1 MLGYIRDE
9 AVNRSL
15 MIQQTKGAV
24 IVTQIDIC
32 SCPVSL
38 SSAGALADWNGVIH
52 GLLSHGRQTPV
63 HLGRLMEA
71 EPDFAMGH
79 AARGM
84 FCLMTGRA
92 EVLTAAHDAL
102 ATARRCAAQGD
113 VTAREAAWIDALAL
127 WLDGKPS
134 AAIKKIETVLRVLPH
149 DTLSAKLSH
158 GIRFMLGDSAGMRR
172 SVERVLDAHGE
183 DHACRGYLMGCHAFT
198 LEETGEYARAEVT
211 GREGLTYAADDAWG
225 LHAVAHVHDM
235 TARPD
240 CGIKLIE
247 EHTRAWEGSN
257 NFRYHVW
264 WHKAL
269 LHMERG
275 EMDKALGLYDAQI
288 RADKTDDYRDISNAT
303 SLLSRLE
310 LEGIDI
316 GPRWE
321 ELADF
326 SENRV
331 EDGCL
336 VFADLHYLL
345 ALTGADR
352 GEARDAMTARFA
364 RDAMKGGE
372 MPALVEAPG
381 TAALAGLNAFSE
393 GRYDAA
399 FVNLAAARPLMPN
412 IGGSHAQRD
421 VFERITIDAGLRAGR
436 YDATAAILRDRQKI
450 RGGHIDRFAATRL
463 EKLNTARGIAAQ

>member
-1 MLGYIRDE
+1 MQSD
-9 AVNRSL
+9 
-15 MIQQTKGAV
+15 M
-24 IVTQIDIC
+24 C
-32 SCPVSL
+32 SCPVTL
-38 SSAGALADWNGVIH
+38 SSSTSVAHWNGVIH
-52 GLLSHGRQTPV
+52 GLLSHGQQTPV
-63 HLGRLMEA
+63 HLGKLMEV
-71 EPDFAMGH
+71 EPEFAMGH
-79 AARGM
+79 AARGL

-92 EVLTAAHDAL
+92 EVIAPAHDAL
-102 ATARRCAAQGD
+102 AAAKTAANS
-113 VTAREAAWIDALAL
+113 THITSREAGWIEALDL
-127 WLDGKPS
+127 WLAGKPT
-134 AAIKKIETVLRVLPH
+134 AAIGAVETVLLALPH

-172 SVERVLDAHGE
+172 SVERILAAHGP
-183 DHACRGYLMGCHAFT
+183 DHAARGYLLGCHAFT
-198 LEETGEYARAEVT
+198 LEETGEYARAEAV
-211 GREGLTYAADDAWG
+211 GREGLTYTTDDAWG

-235 TARPD
+235 MARPD
-240 CGIKLIE
+240 CGIALIE
-247 EHTRAWEGSN
+247 KNTAAWSGSN

-275 EMDKALGLYDAQI
+275 ELDIALGLYDAQI
-288 RADKTDDYRDISNAT
+288 RADKTDDYRDISNAA

-310 LEGIDI
+310 LEGMDI

-345 ALTGADR
+345 ALAGAERAD
-352 GEARDAMTARFA
+352 ARAAMTARFA
-364 RDAMKGGE
+364 CDTLKTGE
-372 MPALVEAPG
+372 MPARVAAPG
-381 TAALAGLNAFSE
+381 QAALSGLNAFSE
-393 GRYDAA
+393 GRYDTA
-399 FVNLAAARPLMPN
+399 FVNLAAARPLMQT

-436 YDATAAILRDRQKI
+436 YDATAAILRDRQRI
-450 RGGHIDRFAATRL
+450 RGGTLDRFAITRL
-463 EKLNTARGIAAQ
+463 EKINFARGVAAQ

>member
-1 MLGYIRDE
+1 M
-9 AVNRSL
+9 
-15 MIQQTKGAV
+15 
-24 IVTQIDIC
+24 C
-32 SCPVSL
+32 SCPVTLTSPA
-38 SSAGALADWNGVIH
+38 SVIHWNGVIH
-52 GLLSHGRQTPV
+52 GLLSHGQQTPV

-79 AARGM
+79 AARGL

-92 EVLTAAHDAL
+92 EVLPPAHSAL
-102 ATARRCAAQGD
+102 AAAKAAAAR
-113 VTAREAAWIDALAL
+113 TPITPREAAWIDALAL
-127 WLDGKPS
+127 WLDGKPT
-134 AAIKKIETVLRVLPH
+134 AAIAAVEAVLRVLPH

-158 GIRFMLGDSAGMRR
+158 GIRFMLGDHHGMRR
-172 SVERVLDAHGE
+172 SVERVLEAHSDE
-183 DHACRGYLMGCHAFT
+183 NACRGYLLGCHAFT
-198 LEETGEYARAEVT
+198 LEETGEYARAEAT
-211 GREGLTYAADDAWG
+211 GLEGLTLAGDDAWG

-240 CGIKLIE
+240 DGIALIE
-247 EHTRAWEGSN
+247 GNTAAWSSSN

-275 EMDKALGLYDAQI
+275 ELDVALGLYDAQI

-310 LEGIDI
+310 LEGMDI

-352 GEARDAMTARFA
+352 PEARDAMTARFA
-364 RDAMKGGE
+364 RDATKSSE
-372 MPALVEAPG
+372 MATRVDNPG

-399 FVNLAAARPLMPN
+399 FQSLAAARPLMQT

-436 YDATAAILRDRQKI
+436 YDATAEILRDRQKI

>member
-1 MLGYIRDE
+1 
-9 AVNRSL
+9 
-15 MIQQTKGAV
+15 
-24 IVTQIDIC
+24 
-32 SCPVSL
+32 
-38 SSAGALADWNGVIH
+38 LADWNGVIH

-63 HLGRLMEA
+63 HLAQLMEA

-79 AARGM
+79 AARGL

-92 EVLTAAHDAL
+92 EVRAAAHESLAMARRTAAKG
-102 ATARRCAAQGD
+102 TI
-113 VTAREAAWIDALAL
+113 TAREAGWITALAL
-127 WLDGKPS
+127 WLEGKPT
-134 AAIKKIETVLRVLPH
+134 AAVAAVEEILHALPH
-149 DTLSAKLSH
+149 DTLSVKLGH

-172 SVERVLDAHGE
+172 SVERVLPAHGT
-183 DHACRGYLMGCHAFT
+183 DHACYGYLMGAHAFT
-198 LEETGEYARAEVT
+198 LEETGEYARAEAT
-211 GREGLTYAADDAWG
+211 GRKGLDYAADDAWG
-225 LHAVAHVHDM
+225 LHAVAHVYDM

-240 CGIKLIE
+240 DGIALIE
-247 EHTRAWEGSN
+247 GNMPAWSGAN

-275 EMDKALGLYDAQI
+275 ELDVALGLYDAQI

-310 LEGIDI
+310 LEGVDI
-316 GPRWE
+316 GRRWE

-326 SENRV
+326 CEARV

-345 ALTGADR
+345 ALTGASR
-352 GEARDAMTARFA
+352 GAACTAMTARFA
-364 RDAMKGGE
+364 RDAARTGE
-372 MPALVEAPG
+372 MAAVVDAPG
-381 TAALAGLNAFSE
+381 TATLAGLNAFAE

-399 FVNLAAARPLMPN
+399 FLNLAAVRPLMPA

-436 YDATAAILRDRQKI
+436 YDATAAILQDRRQL
-450 RGGHIDRFAATRL
+450 RGGHTDRFAATRF
-463 EKLNTARGIAAQ
+463 ETLNTARGIAAQ